1 MSTKTKK
8 IITIAGIILA
18 LVIIV
23 SAVLL
28 VSKEVV
34 IRTYEIDFPGEGGDM
49 TVLNTT
55 VRSADVESLEK
66 QVSSMTGY
74 IYCDPVITDYKIVE
88 KFGFDIGKYHY
99 PAFGTFEEPR
109 LYGDIN
115 ERHIEI
121 DKYGSFIYK
130 TGVEDTWFDIQL
142 SDAECMSIAKQWLKE
157 NGLLNMN
164 IDPYWTKGES
174 MVTTNG
180 ETVVIAKTIVFHP
193 LTDDGCGIY
202 GNSRV
207 SVRVNG
213 NGEIVDVYYR
223 WREYKRK
230 IKADLISIEDA
241 LKRIDEQKAY
251 ISMENASKEL
261 RFESVS
267 VHYWAEAIDVGIK
280 VMLPVYVFEGE
291 STTQDG
297 SVEDFSITVQ
307 ANKLN

>member
-1 MSTKTKK
+1 M
-8 IITIAGIILA
+8 
-18 LVIIV
+18 
-23 SAVLL
+23 
-28 VSKEVV
+28 
-34 IRTYEIDFPGEGGDM
+34 
-49 TVLNTT
+49 
-55 VRSADVESLEK
+55 
-66 QVSSMTGY
+66 
-74 IYCDPVITDYKIVE
+74 
-88 KFGFDIGKYHY
+88 
-99 PAFGTFEEPR
+99 
-109 LYGDIN
+109 
-115 ERHIEI
+115 
-121 DKYGSFIYK
+121 
-130 TGVEDTWFDIQL
+130 
-142 SDAECMSIAKQWLKE
+142 
-157 NGLLNMN
+157 
-164 IDPYWTKGES
+164 
-174 MVTTNG
+174 
-180 ETVVIAKTIVFHP
+180 
-193 LTDDGCGIY
+193 
-202 GNSRV
+202 
-207 SVRVNG
+207 RVNG